1 MINIMLA
8 EDHKIVRDGLKFILE
23 TEPAFNIT
31 TEAKNGKEIIDALN
45 NGIQADVV
53 LTDMNM
59 PVMNGQEVTTWIKAN
74 YPHVQVIILS
84 ALDNDKYVVNA
95 FKAGACGYLLKS
107 VNAEELNFA
116 VKHVAAK
123 NQYLCSEITM
133 RFINRKLTV
142 PDMLSVELPDGM
154 EFTGRELEILNLL
167 ADGFTNQEIADK
179 LFTSKR
185 TVEGHRQNLI
195 DKTGVRNTA
204 ALVKFAVL
212 NGIVT

>member
-1 MINIMLA
+1 MLA

-23 TEPAFNIT
+23 TVPAFNIT

-74 YPHVQVIILS
+74 HPDVQIIILS

-107 VNAEELNFA
+107 VNADELIFA

-123 NQYLCSEITM
+123 NQYLCSEVTM

-142 PDMLSVELPDGM
+142 PDMLSVELQDGM

-212 NGIVT
+212 NSIIN